1 MSDTNTA
8 PIGAPNGSG
17 APDGSNGAPP
27 PAAIQGKPDL
37 TSDQLAARLR
47 EERDKGRNALL
58 KDLGFEKPDDVK
70 AFVDAAKKRAE
81 AELSE
86 TEKLKKAADDLKPR
100 AERATL
106 LEQRLAA
113 VAKSQLEALP
123 EALRNTISKR
133 AGDDPEKVLDLIE
146 MFRDAGQIGA
156 AAAATTTAAT
166 TAAPTTTATPN
177 NAPKP
182 GVVNTKFD
190 EWQTLVTAGKQT
202 PADIFYRL
210 NQAEIERTRP
220 AGR

>member
-1 MSDTNTA
+1 MSDAITA
-8 PIGAPNGSG
+8 HIGAPNGSG
-17 APDGSNGAPP
+17 APEGSNGAPP
-27 PAAIQGKPDL
+27 PAPIQGKPDL

-47 EERDKGRNALL
+47 EERDKGRNSLL

-100 AERATL
+100 AERAAL
-106 LEQRLAA
+106 LEQRRAA

-156 AAAATTTAAT
+156 AAPPPGPPP
-166 TAAPTTTATPN
+166 APAPANSATPN

-190 EWQTLVTAGKQT
+190 EWQSLVAAGKQT